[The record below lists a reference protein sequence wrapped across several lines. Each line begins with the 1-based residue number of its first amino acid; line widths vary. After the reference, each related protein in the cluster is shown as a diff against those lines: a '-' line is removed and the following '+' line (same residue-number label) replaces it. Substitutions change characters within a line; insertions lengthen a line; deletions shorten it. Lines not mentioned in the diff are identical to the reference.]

1 MRLVTVIAVLT
12 IALGL
17 TACSE
22 SKEKGK
28 ILNRISMFASN
39 ELKIKRDD
47 IKDIVLKDFSFLQN
61 GNIFSYEAS
70 GKIIYTSNSGEE
82 CKLFKSEDSGQH
94 GMAGGFLAF
103 TVKGKC

>member
-1 MRLVTVIAVLT
+1 
-12 IALGL
+12 
-17 TACSE
+17 
-22 SKEKGK
+22 
-28 ILNRISMFASN
+28 MFASN

-61 GNIFSYEAS
+61 GNVFSYEAL

-94 GMAGGFLAF
+94 GMAGGLFAF
-103 TVKGKC
+103 TVEGKC